1 MKNRVDGNVQFFS
14 LNSLFSIHHTYFLI
28 FNSPF
33 SILMTE
39 LYIDGTSAYLPQD
52 LAVQVKRENPLF
64 TKNGEYTYDIT
75 LPLSAPANAELYSHL
90 NRLNSVTEVKTKRRA
105 VLVADNRVYCNGTEV
120 VTGWTHDTV
129 SIQIASGNSELNYV
143 IGGDLQVSFLDGM
156 PETGTVIEAGARFC
170 VTQRYPEAEMCMP
183 MVYDRDAGE
192 ILNPWFVDNTVDPP
206 ELTPG
211 DLHRFDVPGADMERF
226 YPQPYLCAYLRYLFE
241 ALGYE
246 LEYNFLEET
255 IYKDLYIVNAFRTM
269 KWNEMLPG
277 WSVADFL
284 EQVELLFNATVVVD
298 NRRRTARLLCRSTFY
313 TTPTV
318 VHVLQVEDEYETE
331 SADEDDDPAAVQLT
345 HCDVRYNLPDNAYW
359 RARCLPQSVK
369 AAAKKG
375 TIPANF
381 HPTDS
386 LLGRLD
392 AWFADAAH
400 QRTDTIYTDAKT
412 GRKAYWNQD
421 REVENSPK
429 DHWQLLDEFAAIER
443 DDPEQEVELEMM
455 PAELAQV
462 NIALYFRESS
472 SDWAYVNYRYP
483 MPAVDGAPGYEDGED
498 SAEDEEASTPVSDL
512 IEQADADNGDEDGST
527 STGSKGKIFLA
538 FYGGLELPVPNY
550 AGVKLPMSFTDEVL
564 YVWATNECLATDGLA
579 PTLRLQDIEGDLW
592 QDTLEM
598 DLDNEITFRI
608 HDPNLYDARQVFEIR
623 NRRYV
628 CKEMEF
634 TLDANG
640 RKGAWTGTFYPIR
653 MNDTQADTRWILADG
668 KWRDN
673 GVWLDNGRWL
683 DE

>member
-1 MKNRVDGNVQFFS
+1 
-14 LNSLFSIHHTYFLI
+14 
-28 FNSPF
+28 
-33 SILMTE
+33 MTE
-39 LYIDGTSAYLPQD
+39 LYIDGTAAYLPKD
-52 LAVQVKRENPLF
+52 LSVQVKRENPLF

-75 LPLSAPANAELYSHL
+75 LPLSAPVNAALYSHL
-90 NRLNSVTEVKTKRRA
+90 NRLNSVAEVKTRRRA

-120 VTGWTHDTV
+120 VTGWTHDAVT
-129 SIQIASGNSELNYV
+129 IQIASGNSELNYV

-156 PETGTVIEAGARFC
+156 PETGTIIEAGARFC

-183 MVYDRDAGE
+183 MVYDRDADE

-206 ELTPG
+206 ELSPG

-226 YPQPYLCAYLRYLFE
+226 YPQPYLCAYLRYLLE

-255 IYKDLYIVNAFRTM
+255 IYKDLYIVNALRTM

-318 VHVLQVEDEYETE
+318 AHVLQVEDEYETE
-331 SADEDDDPAAVQLT
+331 SADEDGDPAAVQLT
-345 HCDVRYNLPDNAYW
+345 RCDVRYNLPDNAYW

-375 TIPANF
+375 TIPADF
-381 HPTDS
+381 RPTDS
-386 LLGRLD
+386 LIGRLD

-412 GRKAYWNQD
+412 GRKAFWNQD

-429 DHWQLLDEFAAIER
+429 DHWQPADEFAAIER
-443 DDPEQEVELEMM
+443 DDPEQEVELEMI

-462 NIALYFRESS
+462 NIALHFRESS
-472 SDWAYVNYRYP
+472 SDFAYVNYRYP
-483 MPAVDGAPGYEDGED
+483 MPAVDGAPRYDADADED
-498 SAEDEEASTPVSDL
+498 STEDEDASTPVSDL
-512 IEQADADNGDEDGST
+512 IENADADDDDEDTGA
-527 STGSKGKIFLA
+527 STGSKGRILLA
-538 FYGGLELPVPNY
+538 FYGGLELPVPQY
-550 AGVKLPMSFTDEVL
+550 ANVKLPMSFTDEML
-564 YVWATNECLATDGLA
+564 YVWATNEIILTDGLA
-579 PTLRLQDIEGDLW
+579 PTLRLQDLEGNLW

-640 RKGAWTGTFYPIR
+640 RKGAWTGTFYR
-653 MNDTQADTRWILADG
+653 TGMSDLQADPRWIVADG
-668 KWRDN
+668 RWRDK